1 MKTDV
6 IVVSSEGSR
15 MDAALA
21 QTEKVAEYKGLSH
34 KNMLHLRL
42 LAEEM
47 MSMMGSI
54 AGNVEGEF
62 WIEDDDNVYQLH
74 LKVKTDM
81 DAEQRK
87 QLISAS
93 SSGKNEAHRGFMG
106 KLRSFFE
113 ADDVFPMYYEA
124 GMMSTSSDVFVDMSW
139 SMRAY
144 REQVERYM
152 QEQRKGADEAWDELE
167 KSVVAH
173 VADDVKVSIKG
184 RTVDLTI
191 IKKLA

>member
-139 SMRAY
+139 SMRA
-144 REQVERYM
+144 
-152 QEQRKGADEAWDELE
+152 DEARDELE